1 MSTEA
6 LLTPSNPKAKSEL
19 KGKIY
24 FIAGIS
30 LQGVGFLTG
39 KLLYESYADLNPC
52 VFLVYRAC
60 LSVALL
66 GLYHN
71 TRFFSLMA
79 VTRDQI
85 KPLAIRVL
93 SGNFSIF
100 VNFSAVKYFSLSLVA
115 MVTNTAPLM
124 TFFFAL
130 IFFGEKVTRKQVV
143 LLFLSF
149 LAVIFMIQGQG
160 TDPEKRPE
168 YTPNLIMFIL
178 LLFAPVSASL
188 SQVAMKAM

>member
-1 MSTEA
+1 MSSEA
-6 LLTPSNPKAKSEL
+6 LLTPKPSSGKSEL
-19 KGKIY
+19 VGKLL
-24 FIAGIS
+24 FIVGIS
-30 LQGVGFLTG
+30 FQGIGFLTG
-39 KLLYESYADLNPC
+39 KLLYESHAELNPC

-60 LSVALL
+60 LSVTLL
-66 GLYHN
+66 LLYHN

-124 TFFFAL
+124 TFLFAL
-130 IFFGEKVTRKQVV
+130 IFLGEKVTCEQVI
-143 LLFLSF
+143 LLLLAF
-149 LAVIFMIQGQG
+149 LAVVLMIYGG
-160 TDPEKRPE
+160 GGG
-168 YTPNLIMFIL
+168 
-178 LLFAPVSASL
+178 
-188 SQVAMKAM
+188 